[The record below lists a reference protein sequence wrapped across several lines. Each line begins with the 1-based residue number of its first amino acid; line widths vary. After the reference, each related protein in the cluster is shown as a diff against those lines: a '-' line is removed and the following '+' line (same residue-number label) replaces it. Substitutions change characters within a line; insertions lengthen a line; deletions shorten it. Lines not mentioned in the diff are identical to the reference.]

1 MERVLHR
8 QLPSY
13 TPKEERINTVTHIIG
28 AAFGVV
34 FFILAIALGIAH
46 RNIWS
51 VASGAVYG
59 ICVVGLFC
67 VSSIYHGL
75 QPSLRKAV
83 MRVVDHCT
91 IYLMICGTYTPILL
105 VRIRPEQPVI
115 AWVVF
120 GVQWALAAIAVFLN
134 TMDLKKFRVLS
145 MVLYIAMGWCIIF
158 VLQPTI
164 ATIGWPAFWWLLAGG
179 ICYTVGAVLYGIGK
193 KKRYFHSAFH
203 LFVNL
208 GSLLQAVC
216 ILGYVL

>member
-91 IYLMICGTYTPILL
+91 VYLMICGTYTPILL

-145 MVLYIAMGWCIIF
+145 MALYIASAS
-158 VLQPTI
+158 LA
-164 ATIGWPAFWWLLAGG
+164 AT
-179 ICYTVGAVLYGIGK
+179 
-193 KKRYFHSAFH
+193 
-203 LFVNL
+203 
-208 GSLLQAVC
+208 
-216 ILGYVL
+216 